1 MFAAFESD
9 ALGERDRDNQ
19 FHHLIFKNKNVG
31 GSEVGREGVVCAVE
45 FNVGG
50 EQWSLVDEVS
60 ITEYT
65 RCDTG

>member
-1 MFAAFESD
+1 VFWVLQGH
-9 ALGERDRDNQ
+9 ALREGNRDDQ
-19 FHHLIFKNKNVG
+19 FHHLIFKYRFLRVSK
-31 GSEVGREGVVCAVE
+31 VGREGVVCAVE